1 MITPQHETGRIRES
15 VKKCQ
20 PKKGM
25 GNLVIGR
32 GRLLKTSLSTFQ
44 RGLLPIVL
52 ASVAEGSYPWLFLKR
67 IRQRGPAHSKL
78 ILATQILRPNLI
90 TRAAARPFFFA

>member
-1 MITPQHETGRIRES
+1 MLNDHTPTRNWQITRIS
-15 VKKCQ
+15 QKNASQ
-20 PKKGM
+20 KGM

-32 GRLLKTSLSTFQ
+32 GRLKTSLSTFQ

-67 IRQRGPAHSKL
+67 IRQRGPALTASWY
-78 ILATQILRPNLI
+78 
-90 TRAAARPFFFA
+90 